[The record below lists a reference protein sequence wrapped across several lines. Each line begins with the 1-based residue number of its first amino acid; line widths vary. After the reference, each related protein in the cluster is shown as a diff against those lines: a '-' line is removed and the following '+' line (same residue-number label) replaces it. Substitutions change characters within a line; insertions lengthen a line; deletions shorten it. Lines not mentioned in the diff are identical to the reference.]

1 LFKTKTCI
9 FFPLLKLCKE
19 FKNGTCN
26 KPASECSFAHPPP
39 QCPIDAENSL
49 VTVCVDFI
57 KGKCARETCKYF
69 HPPEHLVTQLKKQK
83 ITNNAA
89 AAAAAA
95 ALAAT
100 NNLTLLPTLSQTSAG
115 SGGGLHSLY
124 NPTSHLQFN
133 NNQYRLQNYPS
144 NQFSYATTNNHHH
157 HNHHHRQFGN
167 NTDNNINNDISYY
180 SLPIY
185 DYSALATVNFANN
198 KFINASS
205 SNVASNLNL
214 MPDTINALSSSVQ
227 FAIQQPLA
235 TFSSKESAN
244 TSNFRTNNNILLR
257 TGNNSFLGNAQ
268 LTAALASST
277 NLV

>member
-1 LFKTKTCI
+1 
-9 FFPLLKLCKE
+9 LCKE
-19 FKNGTCN
+19 FKNGTCT
-26 KPASECSFAHPPP
+26 KPASECPFAHPPS

-69 HPPEHLVTQLKKQK
+69 HPPEHLVAQLKKQK

-100 NNLTLLPTLSQTSAG
+100 NNLTLLPTLSQTSAVSGVGGGG
-115 SGGGLHSLY
+115 SSGFGLHSLY

-133 NNQYRLQNYPS
+133 NNQFRLQNYPS
-144 NQFSYATTNNHHH
+144 NQFSYATTNNSSTNHHH
-157 HNHHHRQFGN
+157 HHQNHHRQFGN

-205 SNVASNLNL
+205 SNV
-214 MPDTINALSSSVQ
+214 
-227 FAIQQPLA
+227 
-235 TFSSKESAN
+235 SSKFFLFS
-244 TSNFRTNNNILLR
+244 RLTNCFISQLIILLH
-257 TGNNSFLGNAQ
+257 
-268 LTAALASST
+268 T
-277 NLV
+277 NFNVSLYPSLSI